1 MTDIAS
7 GRADA
12 PGTGRLAGAI
22 SDSAALIGRHMRQLK
37 RTPEQLITLTLMPA
51 VFVIVFGFLFGSAM
65 QVPGDMKYQEYIM
78 AGIFVQV
85 VLGNVGLT
93 AMGVVSDLDNGLMD
107 RFRSLPISRTA
118 VLIGRTTSDVAVV
131 AWSFLLMSVIGFAI
145 GWRTHEGF
153 LSMLA
158 GFGLLLLLAFA
169 TSWLGALLGL
179 VLRNASAVN
188 GVSAVV
194 VMPMSF
200 LSNAY
205 IPLDGLPGW
214 MQGIAGWNPVSS
226 VVLASRKLFG
236 NAAPTSAHQTFP
248 LQHPVPMALILTG
261 ALIAI
266 AVPLATR
273 AFEKSATK
281 K

>member
-1 MTDIAS
+1 MSDIAVS
-7 GRADA
+7 GADGA
-12 PGTGRLAGAI
+12 VTGRFAGAV
-22 SDSAALIGRHMRQLK
+22 SDSVALVERQMRQLK

-65 QVPGDMKYQEYIM
+65 KVPGGMNYQEYIM

-93 AMGVVSDLDNGLMD
+93 AMGVVTDLHNGLMD
-107 RFRSLPISRTA
+107 RFRSLPISRSA
-118 VLIGRTTSDVAVV
+118 VLIGRTTSDVIVV
-131 AWSFLLMSVIGFAI
+131 AWSFLLMSVIGYAI

-179 VLRNASAVN
+179 VLRNAPAVN
-188 GVSAVV
+188 GVSAVI

-214 MQGIAGWNPVSS
+214 MQEIAGWNPVSA

-236 NAAPTSAHQTFP
+236 NAAPTSADQTFP
-248 LQHPVPMALILTG
+248 MQHPVPMALILTV
-261 ALIAI
+261 ALIAV

-273 AFEKSATK
+273 AFEKSAAK